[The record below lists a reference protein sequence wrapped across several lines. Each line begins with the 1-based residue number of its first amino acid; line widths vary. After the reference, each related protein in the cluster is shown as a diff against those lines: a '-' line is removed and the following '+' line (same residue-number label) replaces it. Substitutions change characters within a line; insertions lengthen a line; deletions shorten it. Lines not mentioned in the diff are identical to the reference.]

1 MAKHLLAKFNAKFKI
16 KNKKLSTRGQMLKEN
31 LVEFKIYFS
40 LVPFVMIRFTK
51 EELDNIKKNNKEGL
65 KCDIL
70 DQTRIHHEH
79 YKLAMKIATDACS
92 RSEGNEE
99 TQEVA
104 KAE

>member
-1 MAKHLLAKFNAKFKI
+1 
-16 KNKKLSTRGQMLKEN
+16 MLKEN

-70 DQTRIHHEH
+70 D
-79 YKLAMKIATDACS
+79 
-92 RSEGNEE
+92 
-99 TQEVA
+99 
-104 KAE
+104 